1 MKTLVRRSSMMV
13 LVIVSLIISGCG
25 KKAQENQN
33 QPVDSAKVTKPVD
46 TAAVKE
52 TNKEKAVD
60 TTAAKV
66 EKKKEAEKPAA
77 QETLKGTWSGKFEGH
92 NATLSIT
99 SVNGN
104 NFGGS
109 MTIHYRE
116 VISQKVAGTFNPAK
130 LSVSMKD
137 QLHSKQMGTYSAKVS
152 KDMKSMSGT
161 FTTNLDKQQ
170 VSFSLTKTK

>member
-13 LVIVSLIISGCG
+13 LIIVSLIISGCG

-33 QPVDSAKVTKPVD
+33 QPVDTAKVTKSVD
-46 TAAVKE
+46 TTAVKE
-52 TNKEKAVD
+52 TNKEKPAD
-60 TTAAKV
+60 TTKAKV
-66 EKKKEAEKPAA
+66 EKKQEAEKPAA
-77 QETLKGTWSGKFEGH
+77 QETLKGTWSGKFDAR
-92 NATLSIT
+92 NTVLNIT

-104 NFGGS
+104 NFSGS
-109 MTIHYRE
+109 ITIHYRE

-130 LSVSMKD
+130 SSLSMKD